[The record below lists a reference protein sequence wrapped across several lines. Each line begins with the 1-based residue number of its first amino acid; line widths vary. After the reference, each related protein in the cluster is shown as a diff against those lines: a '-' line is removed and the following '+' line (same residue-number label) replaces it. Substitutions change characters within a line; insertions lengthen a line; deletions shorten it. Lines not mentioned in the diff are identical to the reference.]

1 MGYKVKIK
9 EHHEL
14 TMESKP
20 LAIPMSQYPRP
31 MLKRSSYLSLNGK
44 WDDGTIVPF
53 PLESTYNKK
62 GSPGH
67 YSYQR
72 TFSLPAGFIKDKV
85 LLHFDGVDQLAS
97 VYLDGVLIGTHEGG
111 YLPFILDIT
120 NQAKEQ
126 ITHTLKVYITDE
138 LSIRYPYGKQCKKPH
153 GMWYT
158 PVSGIWKSVWL
169 ESVSN
174 DYIEAIEITPGLTKV
189 SVNVYSE
196 ALEYNVKVSF
206 RGKTIYE
213 GIKEAASFI
222 IDIDDPKLW
231 TPDEPNLYDL
241 EISTKNDHITSYFGL
256 RTFETG
262 VVDGIPRLLLNGKPF
277 FCHGVLD
284 QGYFP
289 QGIFTPNCEKDYEDD
304 ILRLKNL
311 GFNTIRKHIK
321 IEPDCFY
328 EACDRLGMIVFQDMV
343 NNGKYRFFHD
353 TVRPTFIS
361 KRSNDKPRRFRKE
374 INETFELHM
383 EETLAH
389 LYNYPSVCYYTIF
402 NEGWGQFDA
411 DVIVG
416 MAKDLD
422 PSRVFDA
429 TSGWFRQRLSDVE
442 SVHTYFKKYRFEP
455 SNRPVVLSEFGG
467 YSLKV
472 PDHIYSMKGNYGY
485 GNAESSDE
493 LSERII
499 GLYEQQILP
508 AIKKGLCASI
518 YTQITD
524 VEEET
529 NGLFTYDRKIC
540 KVNITKFKELS
551 EKLKL

>member
-9 EHHEL
+9 KHNEL
-14 TMESKP
+14 TMESMVSK
-20 LAIPMSQYPRP
+20 IPMSQYPRP
-31 MLKRSSYLSLNGK
+31 MLKRSSYLCLNGN

-53 PLESTYNKK
+53 PLESIYNKK
-62 GSPGH
+62 GSPGN
-67 YSYQR
+67 YSYTR
-72 TFSLPAGFIKDKV
+72 SFELPKGFIKDKV
-85 LLHFDGVDQLAS
+85 LLHFDGVDQVAS
-97 VYLDGVLIGTHEGG
+97 VYLDGVLIGYHEGG
-111 YLPFILDIT
+111 YLPFTLDIT

-126 ITHTLKVYITDE
+126 TTHTLKIDITDT
-138 LSIRYPYGKQCKKPH
+138 LSNKYPYGKQCKKPH

-174 DYIEAIEITPGLTKV
+174 DYIEALEITPSLSSV

-196 ALEYNVKVSF
+196 ALEYNVKISF
-206 RGKTIYE
+206 RGTTIYE
-213 GIKEAASFI
+213 GVKEADSFK
-222 IDIDDPKLW
+222 IDIDNPRLW

-277 FCHGVLD
+277 FCHGILD

-289 QGIFTPNCEKDYEDD
+289 QGIFTPNTEKDYEDD
-304 ILRLKNL
+304 ILRLKSL

-321 IEPDCFY
+321 LEPDCFY

-361 KRSNDKPRRFRKE
+361 KRSNDKRRKVKAE
-374 INETFELHM
+374 IANAFELHM
-383 EETLAH
+383 EATLSH

-402 NEGWGQFDA
+402 NEGWGQFA
-411 DVIVG
+411 SDVVVDIARN
-416 MAKDLD
+416 MD
-422 PSRVFDA
+422 PSRVYDA
-429 TSGWFRQRLSDVE
+429 TSGWYKQQLSDVE
-442 SVHTYFKKYRFEP
+442 SIHTYFKQYKFEP
-455 SNRPVVLSEFGG
+455 SDRPVVLSEFGG

-472 PDHIYSMKGNYGY
+472 PDHIYSLKGNYGY
-485 GNAESSDE
+485 GNTASTEE
-493 LSERII
+493 LSAKII
-499 GLYEQQILP
+499 DLYEREIVP
-508 AIKKGLCASI
+508 AIKDGLCASI

-529 NGLFTYDRKIC
+529 NGLFTYDRKVC
-540 KVNITKFKELS
+540 KVNITNFKELS
-551 EKLKL
+551 KKLKL